1 MAKAQRVNLREFQQA
16 LSERLRNKTA
26 AQVGAARLGLLA
38 AGERWLVRLSHAGE
52 VIQAPP
58 ITPVPLTQS
67 WFLGVTNI
75 RGSLYS
81 VTDFSR
87 FIGREPTLVNAQS
100 RLLLFGQ
107 RFAELRAGLLVQQV
121 VGLRNVAG
129 WSKLE
134 AKVEFT
140 GETPWD
146 WLGVSWQA
154 PGGEVWREID
164 LGRLARSPSF
174 LKVGV

>member
-1 MAKAQRVNLREFQQA
+1 MAKTHRVNLREFQQA
-16 LSERLRNKTA
+16 LAERLQNKTA
-26 AQVGAARLGLLA
+26 AQVGAARLGVLT

-52 VIQAPP
+52 VIQVPP
-58 ITPVPLTQS
+58 ITPVPLTQA

-75 RGSLYS
+75 RGNLYS

-87 FIGREPTLVNAQS
+87 FIGRDPTPVTVQS

-107 RFAELRAGLLVQQV
+107 RFAELRAGLVVQQV

-129 WSKLE
+129 WTKLE
-134 AKVEFT
+134 T
-140 GETPWD
+140 QGESGWD
-146 WLGVSWQA
+146 WIGASWQA

-164 LGRLARSPSF
+164 MARLARSPSF
-174 LKVGV
+174 LKIGL